1 MTDAATPQPA
11 PQPGGAKIIDLVVG
25 DLRERAEMGRAK
37 YGTYLQAHNGRE
49 ALVDAYQECLDQAM
63 YLRQEITEART
74 RRLTDA
80 CDRPDCDRQR
90 RELQAALT
98 AGVEERRALEARLAT
113 EEERLKLALDDCVVI
128 AHERSQVAAERN
140 EAARLSHEWRNRAE
154 AAEKR
159 LDRAEERASD
169 RGMMGAEA
177 EERAQA
183 AETKLAEAE
192 KRNRR
197 IVEQLNSALD
207 VVAFAREDRDLFRSL
222 LTDIVTAYPCGRC
235 SDHPCPFCRAA
246 AVLGTTGDQAAE

>member
-37 YGTYLQAHNGRE
+37 YGTYLQANNGRE

-74 RRLTDA
+74 RRLTGA

-98 AGVEERRALEARLAT
+98 AGVEERRQLGQRLHRSLESAGLASNRAELAEAALSAITGERDKLRDIIDSLNDSADATWHDRAIEAEAELAAVT
-113 EEERLKLALDDCVVI
+113 TDRD
-128 AHERSQVAAERN
+128 

-154 AAEKR
+154 AAEKALASR
-159 LDRAEERASD
+159 QVAE
-169 RGMMGAEA
+169 
-177 EERAQA
+177 
-183 AETKLAEAE
+183 
-192 KRNRR
+192 
-197 IVEQLNSALD
+197 
-207 VVAFAREDRDLFRSL
+207 
-222 LTDIVTAYPCGRC
+222 
-235 SDHPCPFCRAA
+235 
-246 AVLGTTGDQAAE
+246 